1 MGNMSPYCAMNN
13 NPVSYSDPEGDLPLL
28 AVVAIGAATGI
39 LSNG

>member
-1 MGNMSPYCAMNN
+1 MNN